1 MNTRN
6 VIILFL
12 DNIYQLRSEG
22 SKLNNA
28 NDVTRAM
35 WFEEFR
41 VPFPRPGSMFRGNP
55 PQVKVNPIISNNK
68 FFVLFHLLK
77 DQKILKILQLNRA
90 QFLKMVC

>member
-1 MNTRN
+1 MLDIVFSYGWEPVPIHRIRMNTRN

-12 DNIYQLRSEG
+12 DNICQLRSEG

-55 PQVKVNPIISNNK
+55 PQVKIHPII
-68 FFVLFHLLK
+68 
-77 DQKILKILQLNRA
+77 
-90 QFLKMVC
+90 